1 MEGTIRELVVKRLD
15 VQIKKLKAAKRKLAQ
30 RLLKDPKLDEA
41 IHQLVSIRRRL
52 TLNNMTLEQENDK
65 QKIAKEATRTDT
77 SRTRTNDDVKKAKAP
92 V

>member
-52 TLNNMTLEQENDK
+52 SLNNSTGARVGDESKTARSN
-65 QKIAKEATRTDT
+65 T
-77 SRTRTNDDVKKAKAP
+77 SSQRVDVKATKTKTP

>member
-52 TLNNMTLEQENDK
+52 SLNNSTGARVGDGSK
-65 QKIAKEATRTDT
+65 TIRSDT
-77 SRTRTNDDVKKAKAP
+77 SSPRVNAKAAKTKTP